1 MSENK
6 SKLAIIV
13 PCYNEELVVKSTVET
28 LLGVLDSIIAKGKIS
43 DESYIYLVDDG
54 SKDRTWEI
62 IEELHNIYG
71 KRVKA

>member
-54 SKDRTWEI
+54 SKDRNVGNYRRT
-62 IEELHNIYG
+62 
-71 KRVKA
+71 A